1 MDDDHA
7 RSDFRKLWVG
17 QAISTI
23 GSGVTASALPLTAV
37 LMLGARAGDMGW
49 LLAVESAP
57 VLLVGMFAGVWV
69 AAGGITLGALWLAR
83 SGCND

>member
-1 MDDDHA
+1 MDDDHS

-23 GSGVTASALPLTAV
+23 GSGVTTSALPLTAV
-37 LMLGARAGDMGW
+37 LTLGARAGDMGW
-49 LLAVESAP
+49 LLALESAP